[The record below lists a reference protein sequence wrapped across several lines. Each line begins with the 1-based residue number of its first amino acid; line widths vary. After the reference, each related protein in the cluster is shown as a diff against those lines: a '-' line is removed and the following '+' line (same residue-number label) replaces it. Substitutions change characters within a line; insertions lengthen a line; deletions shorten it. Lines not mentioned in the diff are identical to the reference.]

1 MEYLQS
7 TFKIVCEKPKVLKLM
22 LLARPRSIFGYQ
34 LKVVYC
40 VGRYECQISTT
51 PHLSRI
57 ISLVVKGDRQGGR
70 AYNQY
75 TTHCRARHPAAGGT
89 RDVPGHRQRP
99 RQPHLRHRDPHLA
112 RARGMV
118 PQQHSG
124 QVYCGIMRMGL
135 LSTFMCLLKMTTGQ
149 DICISIL

>member
-1 MEYLQS
+1 M
-7 TFKIVCEKPKVLKLM
+7 
-22 LLARPRSIFGYQ
+22 
-34 LKVVYC
+34 
-40 VGRYECQISTT
+40 
-51 PHLSRI
+51 
-57 ISLVVKGDRQGGR
+57 VKGDRQGGR
-70 AYNQY
+70 AAPNQH

-124 QVYCGIMRMGL
+124 QLYILRDYENGF
-135 LSTFMCLLKMTTGQ
+135 SKTT
-149 DICISIL
+149 IYFYVSA